1 MRGSGPDMV
10 IPITGTLI
18 QSYKICNRQTWLM
31 AHQIVP
37 DQENQYIEIGRL
49 IDEESYSREKKKVH
63 LENIVLDFVTSDD
76 GDVIVGEV
84 KKSSRA
90 QDSARMQLAFYL
102 QKLKQNGL
110 NAKGILMFPE
120 ERKRVVV
127 ELTPEL
133 EKELE
138 EMTDQIQKIILQEL
152 PPSPKKIGFCKNC
165 GYKEFCWS

>member
-1 MRGSGPDMV
+1 MV
-10 IPITGTLI
+10 MPITGTLI
-18 QSYKICNRQTWLM
+18 QSYKICRRQTWLM

-63 LENIVLDFVTSDD
+63 LENVVLDFVTSDD

-102 QKLKQNGL
+102 QKLKQSGL
-110 NAKGILMFPE
+110 DAKGILMFPE

-138 EMTDQIQKIILQEL
+138 EMTDEIQKIILQEL
-152 PPSPKKIGFCKNC
+152 PPPPKKIGFCKNC